1 MCYYVVGRWRP
12 IASNAR
18 QKRENGKNIM
28 DRRAFLSASL
38 MLPIA
43 LTAGCGSGSTNNIV
57 GGENAVITGTNRST
71 LTFGPTVNTTSH
83 LFFNGSRTV
92 WTTSIVLTG
101 SDFGAGAVALPIP
114 VPGFSTLSRYAISF
128 VDEPDVQSDLT
139 VGGGGTQLIGT
150 LYVPAEL
157 VTTSTLSVPRRVQ
170 VYDRLSR
177 KYIPFT
183 PVELAT
189 VGVQAILAG

>member
-1 MCYYVVGRWRP
+1 MWLDDGVP
-12 IASNAR
+12 SQAMPAK
-18 QKRENGKNIM
+18 KRENGKNIM

-43 LTAGCGSGSTNNIV
+43 LTAGCGSSSTNNIV
-57 GGENAVITGTNRST
+57 GGDNAVITGTNRSA
-71 LTFGPTVNTTSH
+71 LTFGPTRDTTSH
-83 LFFNGSRTV
+83 LFYNGSRTV

-101 SDFGAGAVALPIP
+101 SDFGAGAVTLPIA
-114 VPGFSTLSRYAISF
+114 VPGFNTLSRYAISF

-139 VGGGGTQLIGT
+139 VGGGGTQLTGA

-157 VTTSTLSVPRRVQ
+157 VTTSELPVPRQIQ

-177 KYIPFT
+177 KYIPFS
-183 PVELAT
+183 PIALAT
-189 VGVQAILAG
+189 VNVQSILAG